1 MNSDNNPY
9 TGGGVSKP
17 IDWRILFALT
27 TTSVWLLYWLYF
39 LGVIVGWDNFL
50 AKPLE
55 ALGSF
60 LEGAFAPLAFLW
72 LVVGYFLQQKEL
84 SRNTDAIQQQHVEMG
99 KSLEY
104 AAIQAKSLEA
114 STCYTQQQTFMQI
127 YQLAQI
133 TLGSVVGMLF
143 LSSQGQSGN
152 ESIDRDQMF
161 DLWNKMT
168 HGDSEVFSRRMLLVR
183 AEGEQSMHELF
194 FGTEIRR
201 RHSHNFSQQ
210 FGQLLARA
218 ENCDDSG
225 IIAGVLKTC
234 AHGLLYQLILDTEE
248 QGEN

>member
-1 MNSDNNPY
+1 MNSDNIPTISG
-9 TGGGVSKP
+9 TGKT
-17 IDWRILFALT
+17 IDWRILFALV
-27 TTSVWLLYWLYF
+27 TTSLWLLYWLYY
-39 LGVIVGWDNFL
+39 LGFIVGWGNFL

-55 ALGSF
+55 SLGSF

-84 SRNTDAIQQQHVEMG
+84 SRNTDAIQQQHVEMS

-104 AAIQAKSLEA
+104 AATQAKSLEA
-114 STCYTQQQTFMQI
+114 STYYNQQQTFMQI

-152 ESIDRDQMF
+152 ESIDREQMVE
-161 DLWNKMT
+161 LWNKMT
-168 HGDSEVFSRRMLLVR
+168 HGDSEVFSRRMLLIR
-183 AEGEQSMHELF
+183 AEGEQSMHDLF
-194 FGTEIRR
+194 FGTEVRR
-201 RHSHNFSQQ
+201 RHSDNFSLQ

-218 ENCDDSG
+218 QECDDSG

-234 AHGLLYQLILDTEE
+234 AHGLFYQLILDTEE
-248 QGEN
+248 QGPN